1 MVMVRE
7 QEMAEITPPVPVA
20 VPELERL
27 LDKLIRKF
35 EPVDR
40 LNLEDYPLSANADV
54 PPTPIAP
61 VSPPCL
67 FRIMAAFST
76 GGVLS
81 AVIRVN
87 SNTHVLKL
95 FEGNSLLSDCLYMCD
110 INVHR
115 GDRISLRYSADTT
128 IRVLRIQEISRG
140 V

>member
-1 MVMVRE
+1 
-7 QEMAEITPPVPVA
+7 MAGEITYPVPVA
-20 VPELERL
+20 ISETDRL
-27 LDKLIRKF
+27 LRELIRKF
-35 EPVDR
+35 VPVDR
-40 LNLEDYPLSANADV
+40 LNLEDHPISADADV
-54 PPTPIAP
+54 PLIPIAP

-81 AVIRVN
+81 VVVRVN

-95 FEGNSLLSDCLYMCD
+95 FEGNSLLADCLYMCD

-115 GDRISLRYSADTT
+115 GDRISLRYSTDTT